1 MGTTKFT
8 EEQLKH
14 QRELRKK
21 REEFKQKKNRT
32 RNLIIRGKIAERL
45 VENAENMS
53 NDEFEEAL
61 YELFGK
67 ED

>member
-1 MGTTKFT
+1 MENNKYT
-8 EEQLKH
+8 ELQLKH
-14 QRELRKK
+14 QRELREK

-45 VENAENMS
+45 IENAENMS

-61 YELFGK
+61 YDAMER
-67 ED
+67 DD